1 MFVAWGVTA
10 SSLVGAYLLAASH
23 GGAVW
28 WVLAGALPTLGSA
41 SVGVLLCVRVP
52 RNPISWLVLVL
63 GVGQAVA
70 YLGDAYS
77 AAANLIEALPPL
89 VFAPALLLL
98 FPDGRL
104 PSHRWRPLAMCAAAA
119 ATVGLMAT
127 LVASGNLNLNSN
139 PPRANPLGAGGRI
152 GSLIGYVG
160 FACFLVLAVVI
171 VTAAV
176 SLVRRFRR
184 ATGDLR
190 EQLKWFGCGAA
201 LLGLAAAGAVP
212 LSAVSNVAAT
222 LTGVAAATATV
233 GAVGVSVLRYR
244 LYEIDRL
251 LSRTLS
257 YAILTATLVGVFI
270 AIVTLTTR
278 VLPFSSP
285 VAVAAST
292 LAAAAL
298 FNPLRRRVQQLVD
311 HRFNRARY
319 DAATTVAA
327 FNTQLRDAVDLDT
340 ISSEL
345 VQAVHRSLQPSHTTL
360 WIRPPAARPHT

>member
-1 MFVAWGVTA
+1 
-10 SSLVGAYLLAASH
+10 
-23 GGAVW
+23 
-28 WVLAGALPTLGSA
+28 
-41 SVGVLLCVRVP
+41 
-52 RNPISWLVLVL
+52 
-63 GVGQAVA
+63 
-70 YLGDAYS
+70 
-77 AAANLIEALPPL
+77 
-89 VFAPALLLL
+89 
-98 FPDGRL
+98 
-104 PSHRWRPLAMCAAAA
+104 
-119 ATVGLMAT
+119 MAT
-127 LVASGNLNLNSN
+127 LVASGNLNLNSR
-139 PPRANPLGAGGRI
+139 PPRPNPLGVSGRI
-152 GSLIGYVG
+152 GSLMGFVG
-160 FACFLVLAVVI
+160 FVCFLVLAVV
-171 VTAAV
+171 VVAAAV

-222 LTGVAAATATV
+222 LTGVVAATATV
-233 GAVGVSVLRYR
+233 GAVGVAVLRYR

-251 LSRTLS
+251 VSRTLS
-257 YAILTATLVGVFI
+257 YAILTAILVGFFI

-285 VAVAAST
+285 VAVATST

-327 FNTQLRDAVDLDT
+327 FTAQLRDAVDLDT

-345 VQAVHRSLQPSHTTL
+345 VHAVHRSLQPSQTTL
-360 WIRPPAARPHT
+360 WIRPPTARPHT